1 MQFFK
6 PVFHF
11 EQIIK
16 MFDCKQLVFK
26 ENKVKKEDFKLAEQV
41 SQTVTVQTC

>member
-11 EQIIK
+11 EQTIK

-26 ENKVKKEDFKLAEQV
+26 ENKVKKDFKLAEQV